1 MVAKNETKDIT
12 TSEINTELSSNDKE
26 GLRSFIKSNLSF
38 YETALLLTIMDD
50 FNFWN
55 ERCRNILNI
64 KSEALNNSASSNNF
78 NKKSYIKFRDFS
90 KSIDNDIYTE
100 IFALYSA
107 IPINAIDSSSL
118 NSRMKASKEIV
129 LAMIANKCNNPN
141 ISNLNANDLI
151 VAELRFKDIDAMR
164 LKPTQNGEWESLKQL
179 VSNGLSVWLEMRR
192 MLQIAAYTTKNMDQL
207 NANSLMQSIQSAMN
221 QIESTSNTDS
231 DVIQDFGQALDSV
244 TTESED
250 DSMAR
255 MPIPG
260 MPILTKALGG
270 GLKRGETGLIIAGSG
285 GGKTVAALQ
294 IASGVALMGYKSLV
308 VTTEQHSSILS
319 NRIIACNA
327 NIPFK
332 KVKDGVRLDT
342 LTEDEIDR
350 IKLIKEPLAKNL
362 KFANWCKTG
371 EMIETNLEQL
381 IKSFK
386 EKDGLDV
393 LVIDWLG
400 GGLGVTAEQAD
411 KMHNYMMH
419 CVNMIKLLAIKYNIF
434 ILVLAQANEKDAKSK
449 IKLGRIDIDR
459 CHTLDQPFTWALG
472 ISSVQGNASQ
482 RVNSPQESY
491 LRKQYVNVWKGR
503 MAGDLFYPI
512 IREFEYQR
520 FVEKELVELNNMPAR
535 QANVDKSD

>member
-1 MVAKNETKDIT
+1 MSNELKKENDSNINAKI
-12 TSEINTELSSNDKE
+12 ELSSSDRD
-26 GLRSFIKSNLSF
+26 GLRAFIKSNMSF

-55 ERCRNILNI
+55 DRCRNILNI
-64 KSEALNNSASSNNF
+64 MSGALSSPSSNS
-78 NKKSYIKFRDFS
+78 KKSYIKFRDFS

-107 IPINAIDSSSL
+107 IPINAISGSS
-118 NSRMKASKEIV
+118 NIQMKASKEIV

-141 ISNLNANDLI
+141 ITSLNANDLI

-164 LKPTQNGEWESLKQL
+164 LNPNQNGEWQSLKQL
-179 VSNGLSVWLEMRR
+179 VGNGLSIWLEMRR
-192 MLQIAAYTTKNMDQL
+192 VLQIATFTAKNIDQL
-207 NANSLMQSIQSAMN
+207 NANSVMQSIQNAMD
-221 QIESTSNTDS
+221 QIESTSNNDS

-244 TTESED
+244 TTDSED

-332 KVKDGVRLDT
+332 KVKDGVQLNT

-381 IKSFK
+381 IKTFK

-400 GGLGVTAEQAD
+400 GGLGVTADQAD

-419 CVNMIKLLAIKYNIF
+419 CVNMIKTLAIKYNIF

-472 ISSVQGNASQ
+472 ISSIQGNASQ

-520 FVEKELVELNNMPAR
+520 FVEKELVELNNMPVR
-535 QANVDKSD
+535 QANVTT

>member
-1 MVAKNETKDIT
+1 MVNDLIKEKNESNII
-12 TSEINTELSSNDKE
+12 SENIELSSSDRDV
-26 GLRSFIKSNLSF
+26 LRAFIKSNMSF

-55 ERCRNILNI
+55 DKCRNILNI
-64 KSEALNNSASSNNF
+64 MSEALSSPSSNS
-78 NKKSYIKFRDFS
+78 KKSYIKFRDFS

-107 IPINAIDSSSL
+107 IPINAISGSS
-118 NSRMKASKEIV
+118 NMQMKASKEIV
-129 LAMIANKCNNPN
+129 LAMIANKCNNPS
-141 ISNLNANDLI
+141 ITNLNANDLI

-164 LKPTQNGEWESLKQL
+164 LKPNQNGEWQSLKQL
-179 VSNGLSVWLEMRR
+179 VSNGLSIWLEMRR
-192 MLQIAAYTTKNMDQL
+192 VLQIATFTAKNIDHL
-207 NANSLMQSIQSAMN
+207 NANSIMQSIQSAMD
-221 QIESTSNTDS
+221 QIESTSNNDS

-244 TTESED
+244 TTEGED
-250 DSMAR
+250 DSMSR

-294 IASGVALMGYKSLV
+294 IASGVALMGYKALV

-332 KVKDGVRLDT
+332 KVKDGVQLNT

-381 IKSFK
+381 IKTFK

-419 CVNMIKLLAIKYNIF
+419 CVNMIKTLAIKYNIF
-434 ILVLAQANEKDAKSK
+434 ILVLAQANEKDSKSK

-472 ISSVQGNASQ
+472 ISSIQGNASQ

-520 FVEKELVELNNMPAR
+520 FVEKELVELNNMPVR
-535 QANVDKSD
+535 QANVTT